1 MLGSGDDFFDDV
13 WNNEDVSEDDYRVFE
28 EESGLGEEFIEV
40 KIVDV
45 SERKIFVKD
54 IMMYFDFSRLNEGVK
69 EFLD

>member
-1 MLGSGDDFFDDV
+1 MIFLMMC
-13 WNNEDVSEDDYRVFE
+13 EIMKISEDDYKEFE

-54 IMMYFDFSRLNEGVK
+54 IMMYFDFSGLNEGVK

>member
-13 WNNEDVSEDDYRVFE
+13 WNNEDVSEDDYKEFE

-54 IMMYFDFSRLNEGVK
+54 IMMYIDFSGLNEGVK

>member
-13 WNNEDVSEDDYRVFE
+13 WNNEDVSEDDYKEFE

-54 IMMYFDFSRLNEGVK
+54 IMMYFDFSGLNEGVK

>member
-54 IMMYFDFSRLNEGVK
+54 IMMYFDFSGLNEGVK